1 MSARAGSKG
10 RSQSVRLSMVS
21 VSTDDR
27 DSAAPEPPEP
37 RVRGCVVVTKTS
49 GCLVNAFSEHRDAPR
64 VRTRPLCAMLCAMHS
79 LAGGI
84 AAPRSVFRLDGLAV
98 ATQESREGTI
108 VAVLADP
115 EADDDALATETRI
128 VARAFAVAAR
138 RAVAGVVDADLLAA
152 ETGGPD
158 ETQTDA
164 TLELFAGFHAGY
176 VATNVL
182 GRTASLAKRWLGA
195 LAAVEGVRAAHA
207 FLSLAREEAPGV
219 PVDLDLSDDFS
230 DERRRFDESFPLPTV
245 SIEDE
250 DASPRT
256 PAQHTVSP
264 LPDLLA
270 PAARAASREWLA
282 LRRRAAAMLDAALL
296 LSRRGD
302 GTFATL
308 TETLA
313 FPSLEHKGTL
323 FVTLRAFASEP
334 CVLEEANGTRKTYRD
349 AACVAAVSF
358 VDPSFAEKTP
368 SLNSPTYTRAS
379 SESTSDG
386 LEEAFERARRAL
398 LADLAFPS
406 AETHAPPVF
415 FSRSA
420 FEGFDAREE
429 REERRDAYVRPGS
442 PTSPL
447 ERASDASSA
456 DGSSAEERGFL
467 SAPRVAP
474 PSRSRRGTRVYPY
487 EPSPREGRG
496 SGTKASRA
504 PGAASA
510 RR

>member
-1 MSARAGSKG
+1 MSARAGSRR

-27 DSAAPEPPEP
+27 DSAAPEPREP

-49 GCLVNAFSEHRDAPR
+49 GCLVNAFSQHRDAPR

-84 AAPRSVFRLDGLAV
+84 AAPRSMFRLDGLAV
-98 ATQESREGTI
+98 ATQESKEGPI

-195 LAAVEGVRAAHA
+195 LTAVAGVRAAHA

-219 PVDLDLSDDFS
+219 PVDFDEDD
-230 DERRRFDESFPLPTV
+230 DETRRFDAPPLPAV

-256 PAQHTVSP
+256 PAPHTVSP

-270 PAARAASREWLA
+270 PAARAASNEWLA
-282 LRRRAAAMLDAALL
+282 LRRRAAAMLEAA
-296 LSRRGD
+296 RRGD

-313 FPSLEHKGTL
+313 FPVFRGDSDEDKQTL

-334 CVLEEANGTRKTYRD
+334 CVLEEANGTLKTYRD
-349 AACVAAVSF
+349 AACVAVVST

-368 SLNSPTYTRAS
+368 RPNTYTRAS
-379 SESTSDG
+379 TYSLTSDG

-415 FSRSA
+415 FSRST

-429 REERRDAYVRPGS
+429 QARDAYLRPGS

-456 DGSSAEERGFL
+456 DGSSAEERGIL

>member
-1 MSARAGSKG
+1 M
-10 RSQSVRLSMVS
+10 
-21 VSTDDR
+21 
-27 DSAAPEPPEP
+27 
-37 RVRGCVVVTKTS
+37 
-49 GCLVNAFSEHRDAPR
+49 
-64 VRTRPLCAMLCAMHS
+64 
-79 LAGGI
+79 
-84 AAPRSVFRLDGLAV
+84 
-98 ATQESREGTI
+98 
-108 VAVLADP
+108 
-115 EADDDALATETRI
+115 
-128 VARAFAVAAR
+128 
-138 RAVAGVVDADLLAA
+138 
-152 ETGGPD
+152 
-158 ETQTDA
+158 
-164 TLELFAGFHAGY
+164 
-176 VATNVL
+176 
-182 GRTASLAKRWLGA
+182 
-195 LAAVEGVRAAHA
+195 
-207 FLSLAREEAPGV
+207 
-219 PVDLDLSDDFS
+219 
-230 DERRRFDESFPLPTV
+230 
-245 SIEDE
+245 
-250 DASPRT
+250 
-256 PAQHTVSP
+256 
-264 LPDLLA
+264 
-270 PAARAASREWLA
+270 
-282 LRRRAAAMLDAALL
+282 
-296 LSRRGD
+296 
-302 GTFATL
+302 
-308 TETLA
+308 
-313 FPSLEHKGTL
+313 
-323 FVTLRAFASEP
+323 TLRAFASEP

-368 SLNSPTYTRAS
+368 SLNSPTYSRAS